1 VAYEVLVSPLVWDL
15 RNLLDGWHKV
25 LEWVMFSSWGS
36 GRGQKILLGTMG
48 RVGKES
54 LDRRRGGDGQA

>member
-1 VAYEVLVSPLVWDL
+1 MRCWSPLVWDL
-15 RNLLDGWHKV
+15 RNLLDGWQKV
-25 LEWVMFSSWGS
+25 LEWVMYSSWGCGS
-36 GRGQKILLGTMG
+36 GQKILLGTMG